1 MANTAASDALKQLLE
16 VLQKRN
22 ATGSASPQ
30 VQARVLPGQN
40 IGSTQPQN
48 LLNYR
53 TPSTQKIGSPRPG
66 MDLSQVINFISQN
79 RQPLTIPF
87 APGTKTLQSRGFDE
101 SVKQNEIANQL
112 ARQAQ
117 AISAGNASRA
127 AANQAF
133 GQKMDIWRATGQA
146 PEGIPGVAP
155 GTPYGGTLAGQGGDD
170 SKLWLEAIKLAQSDP
185 RLSEQMHL
193 NPFETEETLTH
204 PIYDIKTLAQEYY
217 SGLTGGFAPSVPQN
231 TPAATPGL
239 PGSNQSI
246 NLPNIVSSFGLP
258 SISTSG
264 LSGSVFS
271 SLLEQLTPGIIN
283 RFRSGQSEDEIVKG
297 VYNTFPML
305 KSTVSEETL
314 RSFIRQKTAV
324 R

>member
-1 MANTAASDALKQLLE
+1 MANVAASDALKQLLE
-16 VLQKRN
+16 VFQKKN
-22 ATGSASPQ
+22 AAGSTSPQ

-53 TPSTQKIGSPRPG
+53 NPSTQKIGSPRPG

-79 RQPLTIPF
+79 RRPLTVPF
-87 APGTKTLQSRGFDE
+87 APGTKTLASRQFDE
-101 SVKQNEIANQL
+101 NVRQNEIANQL

-117 AISAGNASRA
+117 AISAANSRRA
-127 AANQAF
+127 AESQSFN
-133 GQKMDIWRATGQA
+133 KLMDIWRATGQA
-146 PEGIPGVAP
+146 PEGIPGVTP
-155 GTPYGGTLAGQGGDD
+155 GTPYGGAAAGLGGNDP
-170 SKLWLEAIKLAQSDP
+170 KLWSEAIKLAQNDP
-185 RLSEQMHL
+185 RLELSGQMYL
-193 NPFETEETLTH
+193 DPTTGEMATH
-204 PIYDIKTLAQEYY
+204 PIYDIKALAQEYY

-246 NLPNIVSSFGLP
+246 NLPNIVS
-258 SISTSG
+258 
-264 LSGSVFS
+264 FS
-271 SLLEQLTPGIIN
+271 PLLEQLTPGIIN
-283 RFRSGQSEDEIVKG
+283 RFKSGQSEDEVVKE
-297 VYNTFPML
+297 VYDTFPML

-314 RSFIRQKTAV
+314 RGFIRQKTGV

>member
-1 MANTAASDALKQLLE
+1 MANVAASDALKQLLE
-16 VLQKRN
+16 VFQKKN
-22 ATGSASPQ
+22 AAGSTSPQ

-53 TPSTQKIGSPRPG
+53 NPSTQKIGSPRPG

-79 RQPLTIPF
+79 RRPLIVPF
-87 APGTKTLQSRGFDE
+87 APGTKTLASRQFDE
-101 SVKQNEIANQL
+101 NVRQNEIANQL

-117 AISAGNASRA
+117 AISAANSRRA
-127 AANQAF
+127 AESQSFN
-133 GQKMDIWRATGQA
+133 KLMDIWRATGQA
-146 PEGIPGVAP
+146 PEGIPGGTP
-155 GTPYGGTLAGQGGDD
+155 GTPYGGAAAGLGGNDPKVW
-170 SKLWLEAIKLAQSDP
+170 SEAIKLAQNDP
-185 RLSEQMHL
+185 RLELSGQMYL
-193 NPFETEETLTH
+193 DPTTGEMATH

-246 NLPNIVSSFGLP
+246 NLPNIVS
-258 SISTSG
+258 
-264 LSGSVFS
+264 FS
-271 SLLEQLTPGIIN
+271 PLLEQLTPGIIN
-283 RFRSGQSEDEIVKG
+283 RFKSGQSEDEIVKG
-297 VYNTFPML
+297 VYDTFPMF

>member
-1 MANTAASDALKQLLE
+1 MANVAASDALKQLLE
-16 VLQKRN
+16 VFQKKN
-22 ATGSASPQ
+22 AAGSTSPQ

-53 TPSTQKIGSPRPG
+53 NPSTQKIGSPRPG

-79 RQPLTIPF
+79 RRPLTVPF
-87 APGTKTLQSRGFDE
+87 APGTKTLASRQFDE
-101 SVKQNEIANQL
+101 NVRQNEIANQL

-117 AISAGNASRA
+117 AISAANSRRA
-127 AANQAF
+127 AESQRFN
-133 GQKMDIWRATGQA
+133 KLMDIWRATGQA
-146 PEGIPGVAP
+146 PEGIPGVTP
-155 GTPYGGTLAGQGGDD
+155 GTPYGGAAAGLGGNDP
-170 SKLWLEAIKLAQSDP
+170 KLWSEAIKLAQNDP
-185 RLSEQMHL
+185 RLELSGQMYL
-193 NPFETEETLTH
+193 DPTTGEMATH

-246 NLPNIVSSFGLP
+246 NLPNIVS
-258 SISTSG
+258 
-264 LSGSVFS
+264 FS
-271 SLLEQLTPGIIN
+271 PLLEQLTPGIIN
-283 RFRSGQSEDEIVKG
+283 RFKSGQSEDEIVKG
-297 VYNTFPML
+297 VYDTFPMF

>member
-1 MANTAASDALKQLLE
+1 MANVAASDALKQLLE
-16 VLQKRN
+16 VFQKKN
-22 ATGSASPQ
+22 AAGSTSPQ

-53 TPSTQKIGSPRPG
+53 NPSTQKIGSPRPG

-79 RQPLTIPF
+79 RRPLTVPF
-87 APGTKTLQSRGFDE
+87 APGTKTLASRQFDE
-101 SVKQNEIANQL
+101 NVRQNEIANQL

-117 AISAGNASRA
+117 AISAANSRRA
-127 AANQAF
+127 AESQSFN
-133 GQKMDIWRATGQA
+133 KLMDIWRATGQA
-146 PEGIPGVAP
+146 PEGIPGVTP
-155 GTPYGGTLAGQGGDD
+155 GTPYGGAAAGLGGNDP
-170 SKLWLEAIKLAQSDP
+170 KLWSEAIKLAQNDP
-185 RLSEQMHL
+185 RLELSGQMYL
-193 NPFETEETLTH
+193 DPTTGEMATH

-246 NLPNIVSSFGLP
+246 NLPNIVS
-258 SISTSG
+258 
-264 LSGSVFS
+264 FS
-271 SLLEQLTPGIIN
+271 PLLEQLTPGIIN
-283 RFRSGQSEDEIVKG
+283 RFKSGQSEDEVVKE
-297 VYNTFPML
+297 VYDTFPML

>member
-146 PEGIPGVAP
+146 PEGIPGVTP
-155 GTPYGGTLAGQGGDD
+155 GTPYGGAAAGQGGNDP
-170 SKLWLEAIKLAQSDP
+170 KLWSEAIKLAQNDP
-185 RLSEQMHL
+185 RLELSGQMYL
-193 NPFETEETLTH
+193 DPTTGEMATH
-204 PIYDIKTLAQEYY
+204 PIYDIKALAQEYY
-217 SGLTGGFAPSVPQN
+217 KGLTGGFVAP
-231 TPAATPGL
+231 L
-239 PGSNQSI
+239 
-246 NLPNIVSSFGLP
+246 
-258 SISTSG
+258 
-264 LSGSVFS
+264 
-271 SLLEQLTPGIIN
+271 
-283 RFRSGQSEDEIVKG
+283 FRKNNKFDKQ
-297 VYNTFPML
+297 
-305 KSTVSEETL
+305 
-314 RSFIRQKTAV
+314 
-324 R
+324 

>member
-79 RQPLTIPF
+79 RRPLTVPF
-87 APGTKTLQSRGFDE
+87 APGTKTLASRQFDE
-101 SVKQNEIANQL
+101 NVRQNEIANQL

-117 AISAGNASRA
+117 AISAANSRRA
-127 AANQAF
+127 AESQSFN
-133 GQKMDIWRATGQA
+133 KLMDIWKATGQA
-146 PEGIPGVAP
+146 PEGIPGVTP
-155 GTPYGGTLAGQGGDD
+155 GTLYGGAAAGLGGNDP
-170 SKLWLEAIKLAQSDP
+170 KLWSEAIKLAQNDP
-185 RLSEQMHL
+185 RLELSGQMYL
-193 NPFETEETLTH
+193 DPTTGEMATH
-204 PIYDIKTLAQEYY
+204 PTYDLKALAQEYY
-217 SGLTGGFAPSVPQN
+217 KGLTGGFVAPPEKTTNSISSE
-231 TPAATPGL
+231 TPRITP
-239 PGSNQSI
+239 
-246 NLPNIVSSFGLP
+246 PNIISSFGLP
-258 SISTSG
+258 SFPSITSTSG
-264 LSGSVFS
+264 IYSP
-271 SLLEQLTPGIIN
+271 LLEQLTPGIVD
-283 RFRSGQSEDEIVKG
+283 RFKNGQSEDAIVKG
-297 VYNTFPML
+297 VYSTFPML
-305 KSTVSEETL
+305 KSTVSEDTL

>member
-1 MANTAASDALKQLLE
+1 MANVAASDALKQLLE
-16 VLQKRN
+16 VFQKKN
-22 ATGSASPQ
+22 AAGSTSPQ

-53 TPSTQKIGSPRPG
+53 NPSTQKIGSPRPG

-79 RQPLTIPF
+79 RRPLTVPF
-87 APGTKTLQSRGFDE
+87 APGTKTLASRQFDE
-101 SVKQNEIANQL
+101 NVRQNEIANQL

-117 AISAGNASRA
+117 AISAANSRRA
-127 AANQAF
+127 AESQSFN
-133 GQKMDIWRATGQA
+133 KLMDIWRATGQA
-146 PEGIPGVAP
+146 PEGIPGVTP
-155 GTPYGGTLAGQGGDD
+155 GTPYGGAAAGLGGNDP
-170 SKLWLEAIKLAQSDP
+170 KLWSEAIKLAQNDP
-185 RLSEQMHL
+185 RLELSGQMYL
-193 NPFETEETLTH
+193 DPTTGEMATH

-246 NLPNIVSSFGLP
+246 NLPNIVS
-258 SISTSG
+258 
-264 LSGSVFS
+264 FS
-271 SLLEQLTPGIIN
+271 PLLEQLTPGIIN
-283 RFRSGQSEDEIVKG
+283 RFKSGQSEDEVVKE
-297 VYNTFPML
+297 VYDTFPML

-314 RSFIRQKTAV
+314 RGFIRQKTGV

>member
-79 RQPLTIPF
+79 RRPLTVPF
-87 APGTKTLQSRGFDE
+87 APGTKTLAFRQFDE
-101 SVKQNEIANQL
+101 NVRQNEIANQL

-117 AISAGNASRA
+117 AISAANSRRA
-127 AANQAF
+127 AESQSFN
-133 GQKMDIWRATGQA
+133 KLMDIWRATGQA
-146 PEGIPGVAP
+146 PEGIPGVTP
-155 GTPYGGTLAGQGGDD
+155 GTPYGGAAAGLGGNDP
-170 SKLWLEAIKLAQSDP
+170 KLWSEAIKLAQNDP
-185 RLSEQMHL
+185 RLELSGQMYL
-193 NPFETEETLTH
+193 DPTTGEMATH
-204 PIYDIKTLAQEYY
+204 PTYDLKALAQEYY
-217 SGLTGGFAPSVPQN
+217 KGLTGGFVAPPEKTTNSISSE
-231 TPAATPGL
+231 TPRITP
-239 PGSNQSI
+239 
-246 NLPNIVSSFGLP
+246 PNIISSFGLP
-258 SISTSG
+258 SFPSITSTSG
-264 LSGSVFS
+264 IS
-271 SLLEQLTPGIIN
+271 SPLLEQLSPGIIN
-283 RFRSGQSEDEIVKG
+283 RYRNGQSEDEIVKG
-297 VYNTFPML
+297 VYSTFPML
-305 KSTVSEETL
+305 KSTVSEDTL
-314 RSFIRQKTAV
+314 REFIRQKTAA